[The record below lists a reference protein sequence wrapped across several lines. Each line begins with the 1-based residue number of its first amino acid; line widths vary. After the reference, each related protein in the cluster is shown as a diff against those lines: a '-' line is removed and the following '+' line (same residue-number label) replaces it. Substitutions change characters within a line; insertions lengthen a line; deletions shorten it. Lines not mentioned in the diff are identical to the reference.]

1 MATTRKKKSTK
12 RAPARKKPARKK
24 ATKKKA
30 TRKKS
35 AKKSPRRKAT
45 KKGPALRKVPYV
57 EYELVWDETRDHCH
71 FGHRSGCA
79 SEVGCGL
86 TDTVTVFKDSN
97 GQYYVLSVN
106 YTEGYACVEI
116 LDDDHDDPV
125 VGIQFMGPAD
135 MAKTFSRDITKIP
148 SKELASALAGMCL

>member
-1 MATTRKKKSTK
+1 MATTRKKTTK
-12 RAPARKKPARKK
+12 KKTAAKRKATRKKPARKKPARKK
-24 ATKKKA
+24 AAKKK
-30 TRKKS
+30 S
-35 AKKSPRRKAT
+35 T
-45 KKGPALRKVPYV
+45 K
-57 EYELVWDETRDHCH
+57 HCH

-86 TDTVTVFKDSN
+86 TDSVTVFKDSD

-116 LDDDHDDPV
+116 LDDDHDDPI
-125 VGIQFMGPAD
+125 VGIQFMGPDD
-135 MAKTFSRDITKIP
+135 MAKAFAKDITKIP